1 MCQYLTYRNGL
12 GKKLQVPELLLQVLD
27 CEGYDVGG
35 AAAGGSDGGGYG
47 KPDYLRLV
55 VSCAGA
61 H

>member
-1 MCQYLTYRNGL
+1 M
-12 GKKLQVPELLLQVLD
+12 PELLFQVLD
-27 CEGYDVGG
+27 RQGDDIGG

-47 KPDYLRLV
+47 KPDYLGLV